1 MSDIS
6 PTKPDDSNPANSL
19 NPYAT
24 PLSAI
29 SVVES
34 HPGQQQNS
42 VVWLLLWTLLVP
54 ALVANALFWI
64 YYWLDLSIFQDY
76 MRSYGT
82 NFLIYI
88 ATVVPFV
95 GVLYGVVIGY
105 VFHRRPLGKYK
116 FLNPFIQGLFQ
127 PFWFVISV
135 TAGCFAV
142 FPIVGGF

>member
-1 MSDIS
+1 MSDTS

-19 NPYAT
+19 NPYET
-24 PLSAI
+24 PLSEIA
-29 SVVES
+29 VVES
-34 HPGQQQNS
+34 RAGQQQNPTM
-42 VVWLLLWTLLVP
+42 WLLFWTLFVP

-64 YYWLDLSIFQDY
+64 YFWLDVSIF
-76 MRSYGT
+76 REGLRTYGI

-88 ATVVPFV
+88 ITVVPFV
-95 GVLYGVVIGY
+95 GVLYGVVLGY
-105 VFHRRPLGKYK
+105 CFHYKPLGKYK
-116 FLNPFIQGLFQ
+116 FLNPFIQGVFQ